1 VFLNIIVQMVQIGL
15 GLRQN
20 GDSNEQQLKQDT
32 KSNKEELKHEKTQNT
47 KQNQNRREY
56 HKKQSERQICRAS
69 DPMGHWT
76 IGQKLIVSKPS
87 RE

>member
-1 VFLNIIVQMVQIGL
+1 MVQIGLGL

-20 GDSNEQQLKQDT
+20 GDSNDQHLKQDT
-32 KSNKEELKHEKTQNT
+32 KSNKEELKHEKNPKHKTD
-47 KQNQNRREY
+47 QNRREY